1 MPDFNTGPEQREPGV
16 VVPDGTF
23 ARLKMH
29 MKPGGYTKP
38 GEHPQDNGLFKL
50 NADTGSVSI
59 EADYSIVG
67 GRHNG
72 VHVYQWHTI
81 DGGSRDDAGNSIA
94 GNITKG
100 FYRAVCES
108 RYGVPPTDMSPTAM
122 QFRSPPAYAMLEG
135 IEFFA
140 RLGIEAGGPR
150 RDGSG
155 NYPDK
160 NFIAHVIVPGEPEYP
175 LLAAGQELEPKPSGI
190 RQPRNST
197 AAASAPGTGEGNLWG
212 GGGPAPAA
220 PPAASW
226 TQQPAPAPYQP
237 GAPQAHPPQQQPTP
251 WPGAAGAAAPP
262 AGQPAPN
269 ASPPAGYAQPD
280 MSQGQPSPAPVPGQ
294 PVPNG
299 ASPSNPPAYQP
310 APAGAPPADAPAWMR
325 G

>member
-1 MPDFNTGPEQREPGV
+1 MPDFNTAPEQREPGV

-29 MKPGGYTKP
+29 MKPGGYSKP
-38 GEHPQDNGLFKL
+38 GEHPQDNNLFKL
-50 NADTGSVSI
+50 NAETGSVSI
-59 EADYSIVG
+59 ETEYMIIG

-72 VHVYQWHTI
+72 VKVYQWHTI

-108 RYGVPPTDMSPTAM
+108 RYGVPPSDMSPQAM
-122 QFRSPPAYAMLEG
+122 AYRSPPAYSMLEG

-140 RLGIEAGGPR
+140 RLGIEAGGSR
-150 RDGSG
+150 RDGQG

-160 NFIAHVIVPGEPEYP
+160 NFIAHVIVPGEPEYAP
-175 LLAAGQELEPKPSGI
+175 LVAGQELEPKPSGI
-190 RQPRNST
+190 RQPRTST

-220 PPAASW
+220 PPPAQAW
-226 TQQPAPAPYQP
+226 TQQPPPYQP
-237 GAPQAHPPQQQPTP
+237 GQPQAHPPQQQPTP
-251 WPGAAGAAAPP
+251 WPGAATVAAPP
-262 AGQPAPN
+262 AGQPAPP
-269 ASPPAGYAQPD
+269 AYPPAGYAPPATGPAPGATN
-280 MSQGQPSPAPVPGQ
+280 GQPATNV
-294 PVPNG
+294 
-299 ASPSNPPAYQP
+299 ASPSNPPPYQP